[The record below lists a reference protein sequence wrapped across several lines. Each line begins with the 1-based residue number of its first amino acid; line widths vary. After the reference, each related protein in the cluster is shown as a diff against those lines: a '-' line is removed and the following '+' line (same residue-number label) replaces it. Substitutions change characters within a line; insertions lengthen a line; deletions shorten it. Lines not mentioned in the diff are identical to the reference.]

1 MPREEKKS
9 VKEIHTFLGKEEAEV
24 IPTYE
29 SVLTLA
35 NHIQYLPIEQ
45 RDNAVGI
52 AIYCTQSRTVEER
65 KHYQQTIADFVIT

>member
-1 MPREEKKS
+1 MPREEKS

-45 RDNAVGI
+45 RDN
-52 AIYCTQSRTVEER
+52 
-65 KHYQQTIADFVIT
+65 

>member
-1 MPREEKKS
+1 MKHLSARSTLAIISAMKPRSSGPREEKS

-35 NHIQYLPIEQ
+35 NHMRLFA
-45 RDNAVGI
+45 DNAFVLQRFGI
-52 AIYCTQSRTVEER
+52 AYN
-65 KHYQQTIADFVIT
+65 K

>member
-1 MPREEKKS
+1 MPREEKS

-35 NHIQYLPIEQ
+35 NHIQYHPIEK
-45 RDNAVGI
+45 RDNADGI
-52 AIYCTQSRTVEER
+52 AI
-65 KHYQQTIADFVIT
+65 

>member
-1 MPREEKKS
+1 MPREEKS

-45 RDNAVGI
+45 RDNGGWNCYLLY
-52 AIYCTQSRTVEER
+52 AIPNR
-65 KHYQQTIADFVIT
+65 